1 MAWIVTAMLVAAVG
15 ALAVAWAAA
24 VMCERGMHP
33 LRKLRDA
40 LRRPALERALLA
52 AVAVGF
58 IHHGATKGTNGVN
71 QLPPAPVPM
80 MEMEGPRP
88 GLLGGGYALPVVQ
101 TNEDWLAFGAHD
113 DWFRVEDGGWCFR
126 FGTNLVEGVTVRM
139 QNVKW
144 RM

>member
-1 MAWIVTAMLVAAVG
+1 MAGIVTAVMVAAVG

-24 VMCERGMHP
+24 LMCERGMHP

-71 QLPPAPVPM
+71 QLPPAPFKIEVTAVSAL
-80 MEMEGPRP
+80 GNRSRP
-88 GLLGGGYALPVVQ
+88 
-101 TNEDWLAFGAHD
+101 
-113 DWFRVEDGGWCFR
+113 
-126 FGTNLVEGVTVRM
+126 LVGRM
-139 QNVKW
+139 DAEKKES
-144 RM
+144 